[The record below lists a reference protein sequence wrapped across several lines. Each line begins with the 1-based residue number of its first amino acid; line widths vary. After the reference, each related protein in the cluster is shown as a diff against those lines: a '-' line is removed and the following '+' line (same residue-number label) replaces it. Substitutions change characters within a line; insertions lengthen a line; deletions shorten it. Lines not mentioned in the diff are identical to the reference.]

1 MEKTMRSRT
10 SDWFEVKI
18 RYEKTVEDGTQK
30 RVTEK
35 YVVDAL
41 SFTEGETTI
50 TDEMAVY
57 ISGDY
62 KVTAMAPTSYH
73 EIFFSNDGADD
84 KWYKAK
90 LQFITIDEK
99 TEKEKRSTVTYLVQ
113 GATLSKALK
122 HIEEVMGGTMID
134 YVIVGINETTIMDV
148 FEHTGKKSGEVDGK
162 TETKPDE
169 VTVAEEDMEAVDLTK
184 CSEVYDHLIAEGRHV
199 AKPYDVLLPPGEH
212 YVIPVGTPLMT
223 EDVNVVLNHG
233 QEKVIYVIKKNKEDK
248 YIKKD

>member
-1 MEKTMRSRT
+1 MRSRT
-10 SDWFEVKI
+10 SDWFEVKV

-73 EIFFSNDGADD
+73 EIFFSDDDTDD

-99 TEKEKRSTVTYLVQ
+99 TENEKRSTVIYLVQ
-113 GATLSKALK
+113 GSSLPKALK
-122 HIEEVMGGTMID
+122 HIEEVMSGTMID
-134 YVIVGINETTIMDV
+134 YVIVGINETQIMDV
-148 FEHTGKKSGEVDGK
+148 FEHKGSAKKSGEVEGK

-169 VTVAEEDMEAVDLTK
+169 VTVDEDDMEMVDLPVG
-184 CSEVYDHLIAEGRHV
+184 SDIYDKLIAEHRHV
-199 AKPYDVLLPPGEH
+199 AKPYDILLPNGEK
-212 YVIPVGTPLMT
+212 VRIPVGTPLTT
-223 EDVNVVLNHG
+223 EGTSAVLLHG
-233 QEKVIYVIKKNKEDK
+233 KGTVLYVIKKDKEDK
-248 YIKKD
+248 YIKKG

>member
-1 MEKTMRSRT
+1 MRSRT

-99 TEKEKRSTVTYLVQ
+99 TEKEKRSTVIYLVQ
-113 GATLSKALK
+113 GSTLPKALK
-122 HIEEVMGGTMID
+122 HIEEVMSGTMID
-134 YVIVGINETTIMDV
+134 YVVVGINETTIMDV
-148 FEHTGKKSGEVDGK
+148 FEHKGPSKKSDGVEGK

-169 VTVAEEDMEAVDLTK
+169 VTVDEDDMEKVDLTK
-184 CSEVYDHLIAEGRHV
+184 GSEVYDKLISEGRHV
-199 AKPYDVLLPPGEH
+199 AKTYDINLPDGEH
-212 YVIPVGTPLMT
+212 IHIPVGMT
-223 EDVNVVLNHG
+223 LNTNIVMVILTHG
-233 QEKVIYVIKKNKEDK
+233 QEKVLYVIKKDKEDK
-248 YIKKD
+248 YIKKA